1 MAITTV
7 PPLSDVPDFPAMSDR
22 AAGTYNSKAYA
33 FGAHM
38 ANTFNAEI
46 AAVANNV
53 HGNATEAAASAV
65 TAVSAR
71 DDAAVLANAAAQS
84 VVAAAEQA
92 DSAAASVTAA
102 QAAAAAAGA
111 AAGLPAL
118 AGAALRFLRVKS
130 DETGVEFAA
139 VDIPPQL
146 VKSHRIFADGVSTLK
161 PVSSGELIMSVE
173 VNTGLAGAVQSLTRS
188 NGLFIASSTGTGVA
202 TAVDPAGPWTVRT
215 FPSTLQGS
223 FHRLGSDGSGGLMV
237 AGAGGG
243 NVARSTDAI
252 SWTFTTLP
260 TSAGN
265 VAGSSPVGVN
275 GAWVVQASN
284 LTSFYRSFNGG
295 ASWVGVGIGTA
306 PIENAI
312 FRLGNDIAYFA
323 GSNLCYSPA
332 GTAAFAALA
341 HGLGFAPE
349 RIMPLPDNTCAFVNG
364 ATGQVYLATA
374 YNAIAPVPCV
384 FCPEGFRPL
393 RINGI
398 WLFVGI
404 NRTSGLVYTA
414 TSRGLSSRIAA
425 AQPYCGTVSSTAA
438 LFAAAAGV
446 TVLPRAF
453 GINVDASLNGK
464 VILIDHATSDEALF
478 AFGA

>member
-1 MAITTV
+1 MPIQPVPIDAAPPVPSSGDPEETFDPIFEASLTWQREKLRPQMNALADVTYQNTV
-7 PPLSDVPDFPAMSDR
+7 
-22 AAGTYNSKAYA
+22 
-33 FGAHM
+33 
-38 ANTFNAEI
+38 E
-46 AAVANNV
+46 AVA
-53 HGNATEAAASAV
+53 AKEDAQDSA
-65 TAVSAR
+65 
-71 DDAAVLANAAAQS
+71 DA
-84 VVAAAEQA
+84 
-92 DSAAASVTAA
+92 AAASVTAA
-102 QAAAAAAGA
+102 GQLVVAAGEQADEAAMSAQSAQVAAAAAGA

-118 AGAALRFLRVKS
+118 VGKALRFLRVKS
-130 DETGVEFAA
+130 DEAGVEFAA

-146 VKSHRIFADGVSTLK
+146 VKSHRIFADGASTLK

-173 VNTGLAGAVQSLTRS
+173 VNTGLAGSVQSLTRS

-284 LTSFYRSFNGG
+284 LTSFYRSYNGG
-295 ASWVGVGIGTA
+295 ASWVGEGIGTA

-341 HGLGFAPE
+341 HGLGFAPA

-374 YNAIAPVPCV
+374 YNAIAPVPGV

-404 NRTSGLVYTA
+404 NRTSGPVYTA
-414 TSRGLSSRIAA
+414 TSRGLSSRMAA
-425 AQPYCGTVSSTAA
+425 AQPYYGTVSSTAA

-453 GINVDASLNGK
+453 GTNVDASLNGK

-478 AFGA
+478 AFGV